1 MSGKTLFF
9 KVFIPMIFIFSSC
22 KDKSGNLQISDREN
36 MALSAE
42 PVSDNDTEYNPA
54 SPLPLFLV
62 KDGNLSFETESIKR
76 SRGLIDS
83 LLQLHDGFIVKENL
97 LSTENTSEYKLTTK
111 IPARNFE
118 KFISGIE
125 NCVTF
130 LKSKSIHVIDVT
142 EEFTDIQSRI
152 KIKKE
157 LENRYLHLLSKA
169 EKMDD
174 ILLLEGELN
183 KIRTDIELHVGR
195 TKALS
200 QKIALSTLE
209 ILFYSDILPKKENG
223 YIQEFATALKNGLH
237 YVVMFSL
244 LLVNLWPFIAL
255 SFAAYAYLNLKQKKA
270 PK

>member
-22 KDKSGNLQISDREN
+22 KDKSGNIKTSDREN

-42 PVSDNDTEYNPA
+42 PVSNNDTEYNTA
-54 SPLPLFLV
+54 PLPLFLV
-62 KDGNLSFETESIKR
+62 KDGNLTFETESIKR

-83 LLQLHDGFIVKENL
+83 LLQLQDGFIVKENL

-125 NCVTF
+125 NCVTV
-130 LKSKSIHVIDVT
+130 LKSKSIHIIDVT

-152 KIKKE
+152 KIKRE

-183 KIRTDIELHVGR
+183 KIRTDIEMNEGR
-195 TKALS
+195 MKALS

-209 ILFYSDILPKKENG
+209 ILLYTDVLPEQENN
-223 YIQEFATALKNGLH
+223 YIHEFAASFKNGLH
-237 YVVMFSL
+237 YVVMISL

-255 SFAAYAYLNLKQKKA
+255 SFLAYAYLNLKQKKA